1 MVYLCN
7 VLILQKE
14 YLCTSKVAIWYT
26 LAGRQEDVSTC
37 EPKHKEWLS
46 MQCSIPSDL
55 TSLTTRAEK
64 SALQALYEKTSL

>member
-46 MQCSIPSDL
+46 MQCSIPSD
-55 TSLTTRAEK
+55 
-64 SALQALYEKTSL
+64 